1 MSTELQSESTTPE
14 PDNTATPEPDNTAT
28 PEPDSTTTPSPSSD
42 STPFSGTSEIP
53 QQLQQIWDKVSGWLG
68 NLPDYVTDFFQEYR
82 RPIITI
88 ALLVAA
94 VVSVKV
100 VLAILGAVSEI
111 PLLSPTFEL
120 IGLGYSGWF
129 IYRYLLRAS
138 NRRELMEDINSL
150 RDQVMGK
157 HS

>member
-1 MSTELQSESTTPE
+1 MSTELQSESAIPE
-14 PDNTATPEPDNTAT
+14 PDNTATNSQA
-28 PEPDSTTTPSPSSD
+28 SD
-42 STPFSGTSEIP
+42 STSLSGTSETS
-53 QQLQQIWDKVSGWLG
+53 QQFQQIWAKVSGWLG

-88 ALLVAA
+88 ALLIAA

-100 VLAILGAVSEI
+100 VLAILGAVNEI